1 MKTKNKITLSIN
13 GGIGRNIALTGVL
26 KEYIKANKNK
36 EINLLASFP
45 EIFMNIEGINK
56 IYPFHTPY
64 LYDSVIKDSIFIEPE
79 PYKIP
84 EYYNEN
90 KHITYCFNK
99 ELNNKKENIN
109 PNMSFTKEE
118 LMAAKGFIDN
128 QKKPVILIQ
137 PFASGFKNG
146 IDKQKKSLKLP
157 FLKELVETLSKDY
170 KLFIVKSKEQKVDI
184 KVDTFL
190 NNTLRQ
196 QIALI
201 PFVKAII
208 TVDSFMLHAAAQFN
222 TPTFV
227 FWGTTREGN
236 LGYDK
241 HINIRNDVELAWQ
254 PIRMPNNNIMEESQN
269 IGINNFNTN
278 HINKI
283 TEELNNRRIK

>member
-1 MKTKNKITLSIN
+1 MMKTKNKITISIN
-13 GGIGRNIALTGVL
+13 GGIGRNIAFTGVL
-26 KEYIKANKNK
+26 KEFIKNNKDK

-64 LYDSVIKDSIFIEPE
+64 LYDNVIKDSIFIEPE
-79 PYKIP
+79 PYKQP

-118 LMAAKGFIDN
+118 LMRAKGFVDS

-137 PFASGFKNG
+137 PFGSGFKEG
-146 IDKQKKSLKLP
+146 IDKQKKSLKSP
-157 FLKELVETLSKDY
+157 FIKDLVKELEKDY
-170 KLFIVKSKEQKVDI
+170 KLFIIKSKEQKIDV
-184 KVDTFL
+184 KVDTFM
-190 NNTLRQ
+190 NNTLRE
-196 QIALI
+196 QIALL
-201 PFVKAII
+201 PFVKALI
-208 TVDSFMLHAAAQFN
+208 TVDSFMLHAASQFN
-222 TPTFV
+222 TKTFC

-241 HINIRNDVELAWQ
+241 HINIRNDVKLEWQ
-254 PIRMPNNNIMEESQN
+254 PIRLPNNNIMEESKN
-269 IGINNFNTN
+269 VGINEFYEK

-283 TEELNNRRIK
+283 KEHYFLH